1 MSFLSLALD
10 MGDKRALVFVNLK
23 TYLSKNDF
31 ATFAEQVFYQ
41 NAQVLLLENK
51 PDGEAHEHERK
62 RVIDLDFLES

>member
-51 PDGEAHEHERK
+51 LDCEAHEHERK